1 LHPVGGVDWRRIEA
15 ILVEFMGWFVQHPL
29 RILALG
35 AIYAAL
41 WGVLR
46 AGQSGRRAQALLL
59 PAAFCLAFAGWEWLV
74 LVRTPEADI
83 RVDLLLIWP
92 ARLILTVWSLWRA
105 LFRIAGRPDAR

>member
-1 LHPVGGVDWRRIEA
+1 M
-15 ILVEFMGWFVQHPL
+15 VEFIGWFVQHPL

-46 AGQSGRRAQALLL
+46 AGQSGRRAHALLL

-74 LVRTPEADI
+74 LVRTPEANI
-83 RVDLLLIWP
+83 RIDLLLIWP
-92 ARLILTVWSLWRA
+92 ALLLLTVWSLWRA
-105 LFRIAGRPDAR
+105 LRR